1 MQQLTRTIELFD
13 SEVRGR
19 LNNRKK
25 GRILVI
31 AHRVSDKDLSAHLLA
46 QGNWEH
52 VVLPLVATR
61 DEAYETDYGLWHRR
75 EGTLLRPDAEDE
87 DDIAHLKKVLVN
99 PDFEL
104 LYQQD
109 CDAQARLPIDA
120 DHFPE
125 FLPEDAGHLTCVLS
139 IDPGTTDGDDASFS
153 VIHAWAFDSNNL
165 YLLNQFRR
173 QCEFDELAR
182 SDSEI

>member
-1 MQQLTRTIELFD
+1 MTRISLRTFV
-13 SEVRGR
+13 S
-19 LNNRKK
+19 K
-25 GRILVI
+25 VI
-31 AHRVSDKDLSAHLLA
+31 GSTWCCRWSRRAIK
-46 QGNWEH
+46 
-52 VVLPLVATR
+52 T
-61 DEAYETDYGLWHRR
+61 YETDYGFGIVVRA
-75 EGTLLRPDAEDE
+75 TLLRPGAYDE
-87 DDIAHLKKVLVN
+87 DVIAQRKKTLVN
-99 PDFEL
+99 PDFDM

-125 FLPEDAGHLTCVLS
+125 FSPGDAGHLACVLS

-173 QCEFDELAR
+173 QCQFNETCKIRKFNRGYSA
-182 SDSEI
+182 